1 MKIIIFALLYLFVS
15 CPTYA
20 QNVNKSSFSTG
31 YYDTAIEAAEAKLA
45 ELYSAL
51 EKANGELTYLEHN
64 STGSESFLNR
74 IEKNRAWVE
83 ILHRDIET
91 QRNYIQQL
99 RQKKYNLQLEE
110 KKSEEALKRK
120 ADEARRKKMVEE
132 NRARQKAEAERQ
144 RAREVANARR
154 RAEITAKQKE
164 EARQL
169 QEQKMRQQAIMEAR
183 GQQRYEEVMNQTE
196 GSAQRSA
203 DYFDLQKE
211 RAMELQNRKSDPR
224 SSRPNQVPVRIGSA
238 SRAKDKEQ
246 RTNTKDILKKVSK
259 SRTPKEVII
268 DDYDPYEEF

>member
-1 MKIIIFALLYLFVS
+1 MKIIIFALLYLLVS

-64 STGSESFLNR
+64 STGSESFLDR

-120 ADEARRKKMVEE
+120 AEEE
-132 NRARQKAEAERQ
+132 NLLRQKAEAERQ
-144 RAREVANARR
+144 RAREAANARR
-154 RAEITAKQKE
+154 RAEITAKQQE
-164 EARQL
+164 EARKL

-196 GSAQRSA
+196 SAAQRSA
-203 DYFDLQKE
+203 EYFDLQKE

-224 SSRPNQVPVRIGSA
+224 SSRPNQVPVRAGSA
-238 SRAKDKEQ
+238 SSAKDKEKK
-246 RTNTKDILKKVSK
+246 TNTKDILKKVSK

>member
-110 KKSEEALKRK
+110 KNQKRLLSGKRMKHEERK
-120 ADEARRKKMVEE
+120 W
-132 NRARQKAEAERQ
+132 
-144 RAREVANARR
+144 
-154 RAEITAKQKE
+154 
-164 EARQL
+164 
-169 QEQKMRQQAIMEAR
+169 
-183 GQQRYEEVMNQTE
+183 
-196 GSAQRSA
+196 
-203 DYFDLQKE
+203 
-211 RAMELQNRKSDPR
+211 
-224 SSRPNQVPVRIGSA
+224 
-238 SRAKDKEQ
+238 
-246 RTNTKDILKKVSK
+246 
-259 SRTPKEVII
+259 
-268 DDYDPYEEF
+268 